1 MEIKLNWITLPQLNI
16 NTFPFPGVKHI
27 FLVGGFAESPMLQQE
42 IRKNFAHQARILIPT
57 DVSLTILKGEQF
69 KKLINYNLF
78 IITLTNYNLFI
89 ITLTSW

>member
-1 MEIKLNWITLPQLNI
+1 MKHQLIIIDRNV
-16 NTFPFPGVKHI
+16 NVYYFPFAGVRHI

-69 KKLINYNLF
+69 N
-78 IITLTNYNLFI
+78 
-89 ITLTSW
+89 